1 MKKTPG
7 KILIIDDDPHV
18 TLSLRMFLEQHYE
31 VVQPLNDPREI
42 PPTLN
47 RKVFDVILL
56 DMNFKKGD
64 TSGKDGIRWLKKIKE
79 IANSSSVILI
89 TAYGGVDIA
98 VTAMKEGAI
107 DFVVKPWQNEKLL
120 ATVTAAYQ
128 LSQSQKA
135 VKHLKSQR
143 EALKASA
150 DYQYANII
158 GRSAIMQEVFKSVD
172 KVAKTEAN
180 VLVLGENGTG
190 KELIARA
197 LHRGSLRSQEVFISV
212 DLGAIPSALFE
223 SELFGAKKGAYTDA
237 REDRVGRFEAASG
250 GTLFLDEIGNLSLP
264 LQSKLLSVL
273 QNRQVTPLGATQAID
288 IDIRLVAAT
297 NQNLGKMVKEG
308 SFRQD
313 LLYRLNTV
321 EIHLPPLRER
331 IEDIPLLA
339 EHFLKI
345 YCRKYQKSQL
355 KVPEY
360 VVKKLQ
366 KYAWPG
372 NIREFQHAIE
382 RAVILC
388 ESTQLMS
395 SDFTF
400 LHDEAVEDKPDESYN
415 LEDLEKW
422 AIKNALIKHKG
433 NVSHAAKELGLTRGS
448 MYRRMEKYGL

>member
-1 MKKTPG
+1 MKKTSG
-7 KILIIDDDPHV
+7 KILIIDDDAHV
-18 TLSLRMFLEQHYE
+18 TLSLRMFLEQYF
-31 VVQPLNDPREI
+31 VNIDTLNEPREI

-47 RKVFDVILL
+47 RQVYDVILL

-64 TSGKDGIRWLKKIKE
+64 TSGHDGIRWLKKIKE
-79 IANSSSVILI
+79 SAPNTSVILI

-98 VTAMKEGAI
+98 VKAMKEGAI
-107 DFVVKPWQNEKLL
+107 DFVVKPWHNEKLL
-120 ATVTAAYQ
+120 ATVTSAYQ

-143 EALKASA
+143 KVLNATA

-158 GRSAIMQEVFKSVD
+158 GKSSVMQEVFKSVE
-172 KVAKTEAN
+172 KVAETEAN

-197 LHRGSLRSQEVFISV
+197 LHRGSLRNNEVFISV

-237 REDRVGRFEAASG
+237 REDRIGRFEAASG
-250 GTLFLDEIGNLSLP
+250 GTLFLDEIGNLSLA
-264 LQSKLLSVL
+264 LQSKLLAVL
-273 QNRQVTPLGATQAID
+273 QNREVTPLGATQAIP

-297 NQNLGKMVKEG
+297 NQNLTKMVKEG
-308 SFRQD
+308 TFRQD

-331 IEDIPLLA
+331 TEDIPLLT

-345 YCRKYQKSQL
+345 YCRKYQKPQL
-355 KVPEY
+355 KIPDY

-366 KYAWPG
+366 KYLWPG
-372 NIREFQHAIE
+372 NVREFQHAIE
-382 RAVILC
+382 RAVILG
-388 ESTQLMS
+388 EGPHLMS
-395 SDFTF
+395 GDFAF
-400 LHDEAVEDKPDESYN
+400 LQEDALEEKPEESYN

-422 AIKNALIKHKG
+422 AIKNALIKHRG